1 MVKGVGKCQWPRL
14 RWRGPGWKTFVPVG
28 ALPTV
33 ETVQKVDALRTVLC
47 SACHVLLTELQPNH
61 LCNPIPWLCQ
71 PGSQLKPLELK
82 LKPSEAG
89 WGWPK
94 PCLRPYPVRCG
105 RCHQCSSLAAWMCAC
120 DPKPSVTSWIAR
132 SHGRLENALVEG
144 FTCSK
149 FYRLRLHL
157 HDFDTWLALD
167 DCFSTRKLSW
177 VTAAV

>member
-1 MVKGVGKCQWPRL
+1 MSMAAS
-14 RWRGPGWKTFVPVG
+14 
-28 ALPTV
+28 AL
-33 ETVQKVDALRTVLC
+33 KRTRMEDFCPCWCFAHSGDCSEGRRSSNRSVLSLSC
-47 SACHVLLTELQPNH
+47 AAQLQPNH

-167 DCFSTRKLSW
+167 DRFSTRKLSW